1 MPHCEIDWIVNV
13 LQGRGLDIFGQ
24 LQLTDKETRILKG
37 PVIYQTPYSI
47 WVGKVSSRLCFIISD
62 PSTNPFKQDLM
73 NIY

>member
-47 WVGKVSSRLCFIISD
+47 RVGKVSSRLCFIISD